1 MEAEMDDALNGR
13 RIYARRGPTAGF
25 QDADAEINHL
35 ADVVATALER
45 KVIVQNGHLFWLDKG
60 QRIGVSMDILDKL
73 ISANVVTQ
81 KLVNKGTEAEPNWVL
96 EFAPL
101 KLPGPVL
108 RTLFTADSL
117 KRGSLVARIGEA

>member
-1 MEAEMDDALNGR
+1 MDDGLNGR
-13 RIYARRGPTAGF
+13 KIYARRGPTAGF

-35 ADVVATALER
+35 ADTVAAALER
-45 KVIVQNGHLFWLDKG
+45 KVVVQDGHLIWIDKG

-101 KLPGPVL
+101 KLPGHVL
-108 RTLFTADSL
+108 RALFTADSL
-117 KRGSLVARIGEA
+117 KRGSLVAR

>member
-1 MEAEMDDALNGR
+1 MEAEMDDER
-13 RIYARRGPTAGF
+13 KIYARRGPTAGF
-25 QDADAEINHL
+25 QDPDAEISHL
-35 ADVVATALER
+35 ADTVAAALER
-45 KVIVQNGHLFWLDKG
+45 KVVVQDGQLIWIDKG

-81 KLVNKGTEAEPNWVL
+81 RLVNRGTEAEPNWIL

-101 KLPGPVL
+101 RLPGPML
-108 RTLFTADSL
+108 RALFTADSL